1 MNNLFSNTE
10 HNRRSIYRIPLRLPI
25 HFSLQN
31 ESGLQHEA
39 TSVNLH
45 YRGAEIETD
54 VKISKGASLHM
65 RLPQAMMD
73 RRMSSAS
80 GEVRWVTNA
89 LGQYCY
95 GVSFKVDLHWVFTLS
110 KDTLPALQQ
119 DDNAPLAEYVLNS
132 IDDGV
137 FSVNRKWQILSFNKA
152 AEKLTGWKRDE
163 VIGRKCQEVFNHGS
177 CYQCILSESIRLRK
191 PIANHSLF
199 INTAHGKRILVT
211 ISTTP
216 LVDAD
221 GKISGGVQVF
231 RHVSGVHGQ
240 EIVTPVDPV
249 LDYRQPTEVE
259 IQTLGSFCLK
269 MNGQPLYDRLWKGR
283 RSKELLKAIIA
294 LGGSKV
300 SMEKLSLLLW
310 PDSDGDRALNNLKM
324 ALSRLR
330 RIGGDEFLIP
340 SNWLVVKHQRVS
352 LVRSVCRVDALEFS
366 RKLEKIR
373 NFESEQSL
381 QQALILY
388 TNDFLPQDETPWIT
402 PFRDHL
408 RTLFVEGVL
417 HFASLKNR
425 EDEVLLAF
433 LEQARHSAPL
443 NEGVYAC
450 LMEHYLKA
458 GFPATALDVF
468 NKAEKVIS
476 LQADIAPGGVLQSLA
491 RQARKYGLNH

>member
-1 MNNLFSNTE
+1 MNTLFSNTE
-10 HNRRSIYRIPLRLPI
+10 RNRRSIYRIPLRLPI
-25 HFSLQN
+25 HFFLKN
-31 ESGLQHEA
+31 NSGLQHEA

-45 YRGAEIETD
+45 YRGAEIATD
-54 VKISKGASLHM
+54 VKLSRGVSVHM
-65 RLPQAMMD
+65 RLPQAITG
-73 RRMSSAS
+73 RRTSRTS
-80 GEVRWVTNA
+80 GEVRWVANA
-89 LGQYCY
+89 FGQYSY
-95 GVSFKVDLHWVFTLS
+95 GISFTEDLHWVFTLS
-110 KDTLPALQQ
+110 KDTLPALQR

-137 FSVNRKWQILSFNKA
+137 FSVNRKWQILSFNKS
-152 AEKLTGWKRDE
+152 AERLTGWKRDD
-163 VIGRKCQEVFNHGS
+163 VIGRRCQDVFNDGRCH
-177 CYQCILSESIRLRK
+177 QCILSESIRQQK
-191 PIANHSLF
+191 PMANHSLF

-221 GKISGGVQVF
+221 GRISGGVQVF

-240 EIVTPVDPV
+240 EIVIPAMNHS
-249 LDYRQPTEVE
+249 QPAEVE

-300 SMEKLSLLLW
+300 SMEKLSSLLW

-330 RIGGDEFLIP
+330 RIGGDEFTIP

-352 LVRSVCRVDALEFS
+352 LVRSVCRVDALEFG
-366 RKLEKIR
+366 RKLEKIHTIGC
-373 NFESEQSL
+373 EQSL
-381 QQALILY
+381 QQVLVLY
-388 TNDFLPQDETPWIT
+388 TSDFLPQDETPWIT

-417 HFASLKNR
+417 HFSSLKNR
-425 EDEVLLAF
+425 EDEVVLTF
-433 LEQARHSAPL
+433 LEQARHLAPL
-443 NEGVYAC
+443 NEHVYAR

-468 NKAEKVIS
+468 QKAEKIIS
-476 LQADIAPGGVLQSLA
+476 LQAGIAPGIVLQSLA
-491 RQARKYGLNH
+491 RQARKSGLIH